1 MKHPTGTGS
10 DFANLKQ
17 EAREIP
23 EVAEYLDS
31 FSVTI
36 GNMVLARRLQLGYTQ
51 ALLAELADT
60 TQARISQIE
69 SGNGNVTS
77 TVLNKVFKA
86 LKITSLNPTFQDEE
100 AVSNSID

>member
-1 MKHPTGTGS
+1 MKHPKGLGS
-10 DFANLKQ
+10 DFENLKQ
-17 EAREIP
+17 AAREIP

-36 GNMVLARRLQLGYTQ
+36 GDMVLARRIQLGYTQ
-51 ALLAELADT
+51 SLLANLAQT

-77 TVLNKVFKA
+77 DILNRVFKA
-86 LKITSLNPTFQDEE
+86 LKLASLNPTFRDEE
-100 AVSNSID
+100 AATIS